1 MKQRAKI
8 METNN
13 LNPSA
18 SATPQP
24 IVFAIDFSEPETA
37 TPSAPAGN
45 RQQAIVVR
53 IEPQDLLFI
62 LSTPEPESARITFAE
77 ALAKRTALSA
87 IEKDT
92 PSGLELSL
100 SARQIDRVPPEI
112 EDRLPDFWMNGNK
125 AWVLAPETGTV
136 APTAAE
142 SAAA

>member
-1 MKQRAKI
+1 

-13 LNPSA
+13 FNLAA
-18 SATPQP
+18 STAPQP
-24 IVFAIDFSEPETA
+24 IVFAIETA
-37 TPSAPAGN
+37 SPSAPAGS
-45 RQQAIVVR
+45 RRQAIVVR

-62 LSTPEPESARITFAE
+62 LSTPEPESATRTFAE

-87 IEKDT
+87 LEKDM
-92 PSGLELSL
+92 PSGVELSL

-125 AWVLAPETGTV
+125 AWVLAPETGTA
-136 APTAAE
+136 APTDAE

>member
-1 MKQRAKI
+1 

-18 SATPQP
+18 AAAPQP
-24 IVFAIDFSEPETA
+24 IVFAIGLSEPQTA

-45 RQQAIVVR
+45 RHVIVVR
-53 IEPQDLLFI
+53 IEPQNLLFI
-62 LSTPEPESARITFAE
+62 LGTPDPERATRIFAE

-87 IEKDT
+87 VEKDM
-92 PSGLELSL
+92 PSGVELSL

-125 AWVLAPETGTV
+125 AWVLAPEPGTP
-136 APTAAE
+136 APTDTE